1 MKELSELHNRINILS
16 SQAAESTESNIA
28 HVKIKK
34 DHDSYRNNSQEHKF
48 YNKFTLCKQYT
59 KEDESSLSKNIS
71 KDKFRSKVPDAENN
85 ETVAIMELYS
95 RDLKLKQE
103 YK

>member
-1 MKELSELHNRINILS
+1 MTEN
-16 SQAAESTESNIA
+16 TESNIA
-28 HVKIKK
+28 HVEIKK
-34 DHDSYRNNSQEHKF
+34 DHDSCRNNSQEHRF

-59 KEDESSLSKNIS
+59 REDGSSLSKKTS
-71 KDKFRSKVPDAENN
+71 KDTFRSKVLDVENN

-95 RDLKLKQE
+95 RDLRLKQE